1 MHPSQAQPDPPRE
14 ERLVRLNKVLADRGI
29 ASRRRCD
36 ELIARGKVSVD
47 GEPVTE
53 LGTKIDPSAQT
64 VEVDGV
70 VLRPEPARRRYYLL
84 NKPRG
89 VVCTNEPRELRP
101 RAIDLIR
108 DSEKGRIFTVGRLDE
123 DSEGL
128 ILLTNDGEFANRIAH
143 PSHGVTKT
151 YLAKVRGRIDT
162 PALERMRAG
171 VRLAEGRTGGARVRL
186 IKRTSSF
193 STLAVTLEEGKNR
206 EVRRI
211 FAKVGFNVIALK
223 RTHIGHLSDRRLKPG
238 QWRPLLRR
246 ELEELEALARGEL
259 ESATPRKPRAPRGA
273 PGRKPAP
280 PRKLRRERASQ
291 RPAGGGTAR
300 GAERALTPRAAR
312 AAGLPPARDKRRAG
326 PERRP
331 AHPPGRRERRGPGQ
345 AGRRR

>member
-1 MHPSQAQPDPPRE
+1 MHPSEAQPDPSPGD

-47 GEPVTE
+47 GQPVTE
-53 LGTKIDPSAQT
+53 LGTKIDPAVQT

-108 DSEKGRIFTVGRLDE
+108 DPEKGRIFTVGRLDE

-151 YLAKVRGRIDT
+151 YLVKVRGRIDT

-211 FAKVGFNVIALK
+211 FARVGFNVIALR

-259 ESATPRKPRAPRGA
+259 EPGPPKRARAT
-273 PGRKPAP
+273 PGRKHL
-280 PRKLRRERASQ
+280 PRRKARLERGGERQA
-291 RPAGGGTAR
+291 AGGTGR
-300 GAERALTPRAAR
+300 GADRALVQRAAR
-312 AAGLPPARDKRRAG
+312 AGGPPPAWNKRRGGA
-326 PERRP
+326 ERRP
-331 AHPPGRRERRGPGQ
+331 ARPPGRRERRGPSQ